1 MARRFHDVQIGGAP
15 FSIDVRYQN
24 LKQIGGGSYG
34 IVCSADDTVEN
45 RFILPLVSLVA
56 LFWFHAYNVSSVF
69 FLWHHHLF
77 DDSTR
82 TGVLL

>member
-45 RFILPLVSLVA
+45 RFVLPLVSLIA
-56 LFWFHAYNVSSVF
+56 LFWFLLSLFLDALEPACMISSAIVSC
-69 FLWHHHLF
+69 LQC
-77 DDSTR
+77 
-82 TGVLL
+82 